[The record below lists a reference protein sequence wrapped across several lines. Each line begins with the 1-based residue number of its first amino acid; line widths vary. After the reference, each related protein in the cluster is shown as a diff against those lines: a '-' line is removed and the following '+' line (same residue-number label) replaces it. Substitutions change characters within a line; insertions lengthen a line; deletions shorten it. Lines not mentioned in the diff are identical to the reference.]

1 MLFRENAFLSLKI
14 GTNAKMTSPAQKPY
28 NDFLKIFK
36 EANSGLT
43 KENQYKKAQ
52 QLWNEVKS
60 NSEYL
65 ANTTRQL
72 KTTAA
77 TQKSTIEG
85 FWTKTVT
92 SQTAKEL
99 TFQKIILLRF
109 SLCTLCL
116 HPLIYF
122 ASFLFE

>member
-1 MLFRENAFLSLKI
+1 MLFRENAFLSLKV
-14 GTNAKMTSPAQKPY
+14 GADAKMTFPGRQSCD
-28 NDFLKIFK
+28 DFLKIFK

-109 SLCTLCL
+109 SLCALCL

>member
-1 MLFRENAFLSLKI
+1 
-14 GTNAKMTSPAQKPY
+14 MTSPAQKPY

-60 NSEYL
+60 NSECL

-72 KTTAA
+72 KTKAA

-92 SQTAKEL
+92 SQTARVDFSENNFV
-99 TFQKIILLRF
+99 TILPLC
-109 SLCTLCL
+109 SL
-116 HPLIYF
+116 P
-122 ASFLFE
+122 SSVNLFCFIFV

>member
-1 MLFRENAFLSLKI
+1 
-14 GTNAKMTSPAQKPY
+14 MTSPAQKPY

-72 KTTAA
+72 KQQQQHRKAL
-77 TQKSTIEG
+77 QKDFGE
-85 FWTKTVT
+85 K
-92 SQTAKEL
+92 L
-99 TFQKIILLRF
+99 
-109 SLCTLCL
+109 
-116 HPLIYF
+116 
-122 ASFLFE
+122 